1 MNTEQEQ
8 NSIERASSP
17 ESLGVDSRAVIGFL
31 EHCEKEEVELHSF
44 MLLRHGKVAA
54 ECWWAPFNAHT
65 PHTMFSFSKSVS
77 ATAIGFAIGE
87 GLLTLDT
94 NVYGLFP
101 EYAPIFEKKWQDTLN
116 VKHLL
121 TMTSGKMTSILTN
134 TEKVGWI
141 QSYLKAPFKYMPGEK
156 FEYVTDNSF
165 MLAAIINKVS
175 GKSAIEYLKPRLF
188 EPLGIELP
196 FWEANQS
203 GVEAGG
209 WGLYLKTEDQA
220 KFVQCYL
227 DDGKWQGKQVIPEFW
242 TRTVGERHVAET
254 PGASEDHSAGYGY
267 QFWLNHIPNSYRCDG
282 LFSQFGIVLK
292 DYDACIVTSAGEPIE
307 HRALEAIWK
316 YFPATF
322 SEKPLPENPEALKAL
337 QAKIATLKMPR
348 LPDMMRNEW
357 LEKKISGR
365 LIKFRFSKMATVL
378 GAADNAISTK
388 KSGYFNNVRLN
399 FEEDCLKF
407 FWTEKY
413 DENTVDVGY
422 YGKNLISQARLAGMT
437 YDFASSCAW
446 LDDGS
451 LEVWLRP
458 LQHAQ
463 IRKLNFEFD
472 GERVTMKS
480 TAEKGLYDLA
490 QFGLDFKGI
499 HPDDLILKLAKGAA
513 AVVEPIVEPDIKGK
527 FVETTQK

>member
-1 MNTEQEQ
+1 
-8 NSIERASSP
+8 
-17 ESLGVDSRAVIGFL
+17 
-31 EHCEKEEVELHSF
+31 
-44 MLLRHGKVAA
+44 
-54 ECWWAPFNAHT
+54 
-65 PHTMFSFSKSVS
+65 
-77 ATAIGFAIGE
+77 
-87 GLLTLDT
+87 
-94 NVYGLFP
+94 
-101 EYAPIFEKKWQDTLN
+101 
-116 VKHLL
+116 
-121 TMTSGKMTSILTN
+121 
-134 TEKVGWI
+134 
-141 QSYLKAPFKYMPGEK
+141 
-156 FEYVTDNSF
+156 
-165 MLAAIINKVS
+165 
-175 GKSAIEYLKPRLF
+175 
-188 EPLGIELP
+188 
-196 FWEANQS
+196 
-203 GVEAGG
+203 
-209 WGLYLKTEDQA
+209 
-220 KFVQCYL
+220 
-227 DDGKWQGKQVIPEFW
+227 
-242 TRTVGERHVAET
+242 
-254 PGASEDHSAGYGY
+254 
-267 QFWLNHIPNSYRCDG
+267 
-282 LFSQFGIVLK
+282 
-292 DYDACIVTSAGEPIE
+292 
-307 HRALEAIWK
+307 
-316 YFPATF
+316 
-322 SEKPLPENPEALKAL
+322 
-337 QAKIATLKMPR
+337 
-348 LPDMMRNEW
+348 
-357 LEKKISGR
+357 
-365 LIKFRFSKMATVL
+365 MATVL